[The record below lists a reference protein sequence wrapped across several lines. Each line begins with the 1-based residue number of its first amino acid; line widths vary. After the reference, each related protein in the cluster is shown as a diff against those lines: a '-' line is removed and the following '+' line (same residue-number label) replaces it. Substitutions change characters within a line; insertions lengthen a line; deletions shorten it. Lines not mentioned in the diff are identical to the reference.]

1 MTALPFFVLTLASAG
16 AAPQGVLIDFMS
28 QQCPPCREM
37 SPVVSRLHQE
47 GYPVRKV
54 DVDQDPEMA
63 QKFNITRIP
72 AFVLLING
80 REVNRIIGLTTE
92 GQLKRLLAQI
102 PTAPAETVAA
112 NDDASTSPKPAG
124 GAKQTKSKGV
134 PVVTVD
140 ERTKRKGFSLPF
152 MNGNS
157 KQDRAVVLESGAP
170 ANAVVRANNEGQA
183 SQPVQPATGP
193 IASSV
198 RVRVKDASGTN
209 FGSGT
214 IIASKPGRAYV
225 LACGH
230 IFRDVDKA
238 ITVEIDV
245 FTGKKLETFA
255 GTVVRYDLTAEV
267 GLVSISPEKILPVAK
282 IATLEHPPAQ
292 GDRVFSVGCGGGEP
306 PAIEKL
312 EIKGLNLYRGP
323 DTVECTGVPKQG
335 RSGGGLFNSAGR
347 IIGVCF
353 AADPE
358 RDRGI
363 YAGLKPIH
371 KLLDEAELSS
381 LYRDESTPPAKSNV
395 QLAAAEVEHS
405 DRDGSGLRE
414 ATARREEN
422 GVDTA
427 AAERVAD
434 ANRAAEI
441 QAASENAEDAEVVCI
456 IRPLNN
462 PQEASRV
469 VIINRAS
476 SRFVH
481 YLQGE
486 LRNQPHPTM
495 ARQPAKRADDS
506 TQNSSSPAVETRT
519 AQRPTVGPDL
529 REDSASLHPYH
540 RSASSR

>member
-28 QQCPPCREM
+28 QSCPPCREM
-37 SPVVSRLHQE
+37 SPVVSRLHQQ

-54 DVDQDPEMA
+54 DVDENPELA

-72 AFVLLING
+72 AFVLVING

-102 PTAPAETVAA
+102 PTEPAEAIAKT
-112 NDDASTSPKPAG
+112 DDTSTSPKPAAG
-124 GAKQTKSKGV
+124 GKQAKPKGI

-140 ERTKRKGFSLPF
+140 DGNKRKGFEFPF
-152 MNGNS
+152 LGKKS
-157 KQDRAVVLESGAP
+157 KQEGVVVLESGASKG
-170 ANAVVRANNEGQA
+170 AVVRANNENPT
-183 SQPVQPATGP
+183 SQPAQAANGP
-193 IASSV
+193 VASSV
-198 RVRVKDASGTN
+198 RIRVKDASGTN

-245 FTGKKLETFA
+245 FTGKKLETFP

-267 GLVSISPEKILPVAK
+267 GVVSISPEKILPVAK
-282 IATLEHPPAQ
+282 IATLEHPPVQ

-323 DTVECTGVPKQG
+323 DTIECTGVPSQG
-335 RSGGGLFNSAGR
+335 RSGGALFNSAGR

-371 KLLDEAELSS
+371 KLLDEADLSS
-381 LYRDESTPPAKSNV
+381 LYRDEPTPPATSNS
-395 QLAAAEVEHS
+395 QLAAAEGEN
-405 DRDGSGLRE
+405 DRGGSGIRE
-414 ATARREEN
+414 ASVREEN
-422 GVDTA
+422 DVDTA

-495 ARQPAKRADDS
+495 ARQPAKNADDS

-519 AQRPTVGPDL
+519 ARRPSVGPDL
-529 REDSASLHPYH
+529 REESAGLRPYR